1 MREVY
6 QNEEEANVVDDTLE
20 AMVREGARRML
31 AAALE
36 EEVSGFLG
44 RDRYER
50 GEEFRGYRNGYHRSR
65 ELTVGVSA
73 VEVKAPRVSDVPA
86 EVAGGGFESKIVRRY
101 ERTSRQTQDLFR
113 KLYLEG
119 LSTGDFEPVFRELVG
134 ETAALSPNAIVRLK
148 SKWESEYR
156 AWCSRK
162 LDECRYAYIWAD
174 GVYLRAG
181 VDREK
186 TALLCVVGARED
198 GVKEL
203 LGMELGYRESTES
216 WSGVLRSLR
225 DRGLSAPLLAVGDGA
240 LGLWAALDA
249 VFPTAGHQRCWN
261 HRALNV
267 QAKLPKALNS
277 EARRQLREMSYA
289 PTRVECERLRDK
301 YVSDLRADGR
311 SDAAETVLR
320 DWESFVSFYDFPVEH
335 WVHLRTTNPLESVFS
350 AVRLRTDA
358 TRRMKRRDSALYLV
372 FKVSLRLS
380 ERWRPLN
387 GGRNL
392 MGLLIDG
399 ARFEDGILAE
409 LPVSVEG
416 AVAA

>member
-1 MREVY
+1 M
-6 QNEEEANVVDDTLE
+6 
-20 AMVREGARRML
+20 
-31 AAALE
+31 
-36 EEVSGFLG
+36 
-44 RDRYER
+44 
-50 GEEFRGYRNGYHRSR
+50 
-65 ELTVGVSA
+65 
-73 VEVKAPRVSDVPA
+73 PA

-156 AWCSRK
+156 WCSRK
-162 LDECRYAYIWAD
+162 LEECRYAYIWAD
-174 GVYLRAG
+174 GVYLGAG

-249 VFPTAGHQRCWN
+249 VFPDRSSEVLEPPCAERAGE
-261 HRALNV
+261 V
-267 QAKLPKALNS
+267 
-277 EARRQLREMSYA
+277 
-289 PTRVECERLRDK
+289 
-301 YVSDLRADGR
+301 
-311 SDAAETVLR
+311 AE
-320 DWESFVSFYDFPVEH
+320 
-335 WVHLRTTNPLESVFS
+335 
-350 AVRLRTDA
+350 
-358 TRRMKRRDSALYLV
+358 
-372 FKVSLRLS
+372 
-380 ERWRPLN
+380 
-387 GGRNL
+387 G
-392 MGLLIDG
+392 
-399 ARFEDGILAE
+399 AE
-409 LPVSVEG
+409 L
-416 AVAA
+416 

>member
-1 MREVY
+1 MKEVY
-6 QNEEEANVVDDTLE
+6 QTEGNENVVEDLLE
-20 AMVREGARRML
+20 SISREGARRML

-36 EEVSGFLG
+36 EEVNKFLG

-50 GEEFRGYRNGYHRSR
+50 SEEFRGYRNGYHPNR

-73 VEVKAPRVSDVPA
+73 VEVKVPRVSDVPA
-86 EVAGGGFESKIVRRY
+86 EVSPVGFESKIVRRY

-148 SKWESEYR
+148 QRWEEEYR
-156 AWCSRK
+156 VWRSRM
-162 LDECRYAYIWAD
+162 LNEHRYAYIWVD
-174 GVYLRAG
+174 GVYLGAG

-216 WSGVLRSLR
+216 WAGVLRSLR
-225 DRGLSAPLLAVGDGA
+225 DRGMEAPLLAIGDGA
-240 LGLWAALDA
+240 LGLWAALDE
-249 VFPTAGHQRCWN
+249 VFPTTAHQRCWN
-261 HRALNV
+261 HRVLNV
-267 QAKLPKALNS
+267 QARLPKALHA
-277 EARRQLREMSYA
+277 EARRRLKEMSAA
-289 PTRVECERLRDK
+289 PTRSECERLRDE
-301 YVSDLRADGR
+301 YVVDLSAEGR
-311 SDAAETVLR
+311 TDAAETVVR
-320 DWESFVSFYDFPVEH
+320 DWESFVNFYDFPTEH

-350 AVRLRTDA
+350 AVRLRTDV

-372 FKVSLRLS
+372 FKVALRLS

-392 MGLLIDG
+392 MGLLVDG
-399 ARFEDGILAE
+399 ARFEDGILTE
-409 LPVSVEG
+409 LPASAEE
-416 AVAA
+416 AIAA

>member
-1 MREVY
+1 MKEVY
-6 QNEEEANVVDDTLE
+6 QNEKDTNVVGDTLE
-20 AMVREGARRML
+20 EMVREGARRML

-36 EEVSGFLG
+36 EEVNKFLG

-50 GEEFRGYRNGYHRSR
+50 SDEFRGYRNGYHPSR
-65 ELTVGVSA
+65 DLTVGVSA
-73 VEVKAPRVSDVPA
+73 VEVKVPRVSDVPA
-86 EVAGGGFESKIVRRY
+86 EVSPAGFESKIVRRY

-119 LSTGDFEPVFRELVG
+119 LSTGDFDPVFRELVG

-148 SKWESEYR
+148 QRWEEEYR
-156 AWCSRK
+156 VWRSRM
-162 LDECRYAYIWAD
+162 LAEHRYAYIWAD
-174 GVYLRAG
+174 GVYLGAG

-216 WSGVLRSLR
+216 WAGVLRSLR
-225 DRGLSAPLLAVGDGA
+225 DRGMEAPLLAVGDGA

-249 VFPTAGHQRCWN
+249 VFPTAAHQRCWN
-261 HRALNV
+261 HRVLNV
-267 QAKLPKALNS
+267 QARLPKALHA
-277 EARRQLREMSYA
+277 EARRRLKEMSAA
-289 PTRVECERLRDK
+289 PTRSECERLRDE
-301 YVSDLRADGR
+301 YVVDLSADGR
-311 SDAAETVLR
+311 TDAAETVVR
-320 DWESFVSFYDFPVEH
+320 DWESFVSFYDFPMEH

-350 AVRLRTDA
+350 AVRLRTDV

-372 FKVSLRLS
+372 FKVALRLS

-392 MGLLIDG
+392 MGLLVDG
-399 ARFEDGILAE
+399 ARFEDGILTE
-409 LPVSVEG
+409 LPASAEE
-416 AVAA
+416 AIAA

>member
-6 QNEEEANVVDDTLE
+6 QNEEEANVADDTLE

-162 LDECRYAYIWAD
+162 LEECRYAYIWAD
-174 GVYLRAG
+174 GVYLGAG

-249 VFPTAGHQRCWN
+249 VFPTRVIRSLCQMLWKLPPELRQVTGN
-261 HRALNV
+261 HRIAALHLSEAHKV
-267 QAKLPKALNS
+267 PPFRDERSLSLSDTWVRCALNS
-277 EARRQLREMSYA
+277 SGVRPQPHRRT
-289 PTRVECERLRDK
+289 PTPT
-301 YVSDLRADGR
+301 G
-311 SDAAETVLR
+311 
-320 DWESFVSFYDFPVEH
+320 
-335 WVHLRTTNPLESVFS
+335 
-350 AVRLRTDA
+350 
-358 TRRMKRRDSALYLV
+358 
-372 FKVSLRLS
+372 
-380 ERWRPLN
+380 
-387 GGRNL
+387 
-392 MGLLIDG
+392 
-399 ARFEDGILAE
+399 
-409 LPVSVEG
+409 
-416 AVAA
+416 